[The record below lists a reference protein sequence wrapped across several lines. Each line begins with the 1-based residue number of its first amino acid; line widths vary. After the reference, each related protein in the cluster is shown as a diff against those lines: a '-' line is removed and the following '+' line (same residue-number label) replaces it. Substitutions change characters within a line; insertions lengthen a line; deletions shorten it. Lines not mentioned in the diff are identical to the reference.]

1 MNKKYATICAR
12 ELFVDQQF
20 GSHQLPIYQS
30 SSFYAP
36 SMEEGIEVFKGE
48 KKGYI
53 YTRYGNPTIEAVQD
67 KLALLEGL
75 DTSEQKSCLLTTSGM
90 AAISTLVQSILEK
103 GQAVLIHP
111 SLYGGTL
118 EYFFSELKRAGHPI
132 ITADF
137 RNIDNLESKVNS
149 HLRELGL
156 IYYET
161 PTNPGLE
168 LIDIQAVS
176 KVAKSAGIPTIVDNT
191 FCTSYLQRPLDLGA
205 DFVIYSTTKFINGHG
220 NSIGGAIVGND
231 GDFMKKRVWKSLKL
245 IGGTISPFEAW
256 LIAQGMK
263 TLTLRMDKQCSNAQK
278 LADYLKAQTDKVKK
292 VNYPGLSTHPQHQL
306 AKQQMKQSGSMM
318 SFVLKS
324 DLNGTIQ
331 FCDALGFS
339 KAPTLGDTDTL
350 LLHPATSSHINVD
363 KQIRE
368 ATGIE
373 DSLIRIST
381 GIEDVHDL
389 IEELEK
395 AFEVL
400 S

>member
-1 MNKKYATICAR
+1 MSKKYATICAR

-36 SMEEGIEVFKGE
+36 SMEEAIEVFKGE
-48 KKGYI
+48 KKGFI

-75 DTSEQKSCLLTTSGM
+75 ESSEEKSALLTTSGM

-137 RNIDNLESKVNS
+137 RNLDTLESKVNS

-168 LIDIQAVS
+168 LIDIRAVS
-176 KVAKSAGIPTIVDNT
+176 KIAKSAGIPTIVDNT

-231 GDFMKKRVWKSLKL
+231 SEFMRNRVWKSLKL

-263 TLTLRMDKQCSNAQK
+263 TLTLRMDQQCRNAQK
-278 LADYLKAQTDKVKK
+278 LAEYLNSRTDVVRK
-292 VNYPGLSTHPQHQL
+292 VNYPGLSSHPQNHL
-306 AKQQMKQSGSMM
+306 ATRQMSQPGSML
-318 SFVLKS
+318 SFVLNS
-324 DLNGTIQ
+324 DLEGTVR
-331 FCDALGFS
+331 FCNALEYS

-363 KQIRE
+363 RQIRE
-368 ATGIE
+368 STGIE

-381 GIEDVHDL
+381 GIEDIGDL
-389 IEELEK
+389 IAELES
-395 AFEVL
+395 AFL
-400 S
+400 Y